1 MRQTGNLE
9 TNNPRANV
17 IFADTLTFLLE
28 GVARIVE
35 IHQPLVETYYGP
47 GRLLQVVEHLQ
58 PECDKQASQ
67 VLVEFRRTR
76 QLDKQIRQVSE
87 ALSNSRYAFIKVRI
101 MLLNDVNVQFYLSAA
116 GALWLR
122 NAILGH
128 WMPF

>member
-1 MRQTGNLE
+1 MALQIKEKNPKNLRQTGNLE
-9 TNNPRANV
+9 SNNPRAYV

-28 GVARIVE
+28 GVARIIE

-67 VLVEFRRTR
+67 ILIEFRRTR

-87 ALSNSRYAFIKVRI
+87 ALSSSSRYLDF
-101 MLLNDVNVQFYLSAA
+101 VNM
-116 GALWLR
+116 R
-122 NAILGH
+122 
-128 WMPF
+128 